1 MPPPL
6 VPPSPQDCLA
16 ACPSAPPPHPLGAGA
31 AFWPLQAPW
40 CPGSAWPSV
49 AACDVLAAAP
59 AIKWPPYFWRK
70 RGDSP
75 GLCVIHTPPTT
86 RSQAEGSL
94 WVPRPCGGLPGTS
107 APTLKG
113 EAKGHLR
120 GGWNANV
127 CKFLQNVLCMLNAQG
142 KSSNCIILLVFILL
156 TPSRPNC
163 PKGAEVPA
171 SVCNQTL
178 QSTDE
183 GVEAQGG
190 VSSPQGTLLRPSSL
204 HQGLIHPT
212 TGLVRGARV
221 VDTEASPRCLVSEAP
236 ALIVDAGAALEP
248 GAWAAQ
254 GNGEG
259 FLLQIP
265 PTGKILDGS
274 ASSCKHSLLA

>member
-1 MPPPL
+1 M
-6 VPPSPQDCLA
+6 
-16 ACPSAPPPHPLGAGA
+16 
-31 AFWPLQAPW
+31 
-40 CPGSAWPSV
+40 
-49 AACDVLAAAP
+49 
-59 AIKWPPYFWRK
+59 
-70 RGDSP
+70 
-75 GLCVIHTPPTT
+75 
-86 RSQAEGSL
+86 
-94 WVPRPCGGLPGTS
+94 PRPCGGLPGTS

-127 CKFLQNVLCMLNAQG
+127 CKFIQNVLCMLNAQG

-265 PTGKILDGS
+265 PTGKILDGLS
-274 ASSCKHSLLA
+274 KQLQAQPTSLTGYLVAHGTLGLPRVMAHVGQPSFAEASSPRGGQPVWAKGPRPTSSLAGRLLGPPSPGHQDAPTRTWAGLITTVFPAARQAAVFQDSIIRG